1 MSLFTLYRV
10 VYQFVSRIIYLL
22 RSRCHDI
29 ASLGS
34 SWNSYSIWQLHCIHM
49 CWRVASTGIPQRRE
63 PKLLLSVPEVIA
75 LIYENTELTYKL
87 LIINLF

>member
-1 MSLFTLYRV
+1 
-10 VYQFVSRIIYLL
+10 
-22 RSRCHDI
+22 
-29 ASLGS
+29 
-34 SWNSYSIWQLHCIHM
+34 M

-87 LIINLF
+87 LITNLFQSIIECHYTRHTTGNFSRAFYTLLCL